1 MLSLFGFYICKG
13 ENHMKTALLVI
24 GILGFAFL
32 IFFFGA
38 MLGYAAGYQNGGK
51 EVANKV
57 LNWIEEKTKGE

>member
-1 MLSLFGFYICKG
+1 MLSLLGFYICKG
-13 ENHMKTALLVI
+13 ENYMKTALLVI

-32 IFFFGA
+32 IFCFGA
-38 MLGYAAGYQNGGK
+38 MIGYAVGYQNGCK

>member
-1 MLSLFGFYICKG
+1 
-13 ENHMKTALLVI
+13 MKTALLVI

-38 MLGYAAGYQNGGK
+38 MLGYAAGYQNGCK

>member
-1 MLSLFGFYICKG
+1 MLSLLGFYILKG
-13 ENHMKTALLVI
+13 ESDMKTALLVI

-38 MLGYAAGYQNGGK
+38 MLGYAAGYQNGCK

>member
-1 MLSLFGFYICKG
+1 MT
-13 ENHMKTALLVI
+13 TALLVI

>member
-1 MLSLFGFYICKG
+1 MLSLLGFYICKG
-13 ENHMKTALLVI
+13 ENHMKTALLII

-51 EVANKV
+51 EVANEVQKQ
-57 LNWIEEKTKGE
+57 IEEKAKRE

>member
-13 ENHMKTALLVI
+13 ENDMKTALLVI

-38 MLGYAAGYQNGGK
+38 MLGYAAGYQNGSK

>member
-1 MLSLFGFYICKG
+1 
-13 ENHMKTALLVI
+13 MKTTLLVI

-32 IFFFGA
+32 IFCFGA
-38 MLGYAAGYQNGGK
+38 MTGYAVGYQNGCK

>member
-32 IFFFGA
+32 IFCLGVMA
-38 MLGYAAGYQNGGK
+38 GYAVGYQNGGK